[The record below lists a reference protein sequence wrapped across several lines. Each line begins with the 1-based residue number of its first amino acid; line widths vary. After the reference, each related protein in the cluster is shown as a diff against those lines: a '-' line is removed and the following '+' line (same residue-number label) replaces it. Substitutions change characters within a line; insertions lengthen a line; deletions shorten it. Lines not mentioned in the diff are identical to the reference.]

1 MLQQMPLSKS
11 GQKFAAAFA
20 MASDQFC
27 MMCRMVETVVSQLGG
42 LHIAVNNAG
51 INKNSAAE
59 DTTEQDWDLTFDLN
73 TKGVFLCCQ
82 VGKHAHAH
90 AMYANTWARML
101 CVAFKL
107 CTLLYKRQHQQQL

>member
-1 MLQQMPLSKS
+1 
-11 GQKFAAAFA
+11 
-20 MASDQFC
+20 
-27 MMCRMVETVVSQLGG
+27 MVDTVVAELGG

-82 VGKHAHAH
+82 VCSSSTVLSKMWLATHDAHFNGTF
-90 AMYANTWARML
+90 NTG
-101 CVAFKL
+101 
-107 CTLLYKRQHQQQL
+107 LLWQLGSN

>member
-1 MLQQMPLSKS
+1 
-11 GQKFAAAFA
+11 
-20 MASDQFC
+20 
-27 MMCRMVETVVSQLGG
+27 MVETVVAELGG

-82 VGKHAHAH
+82 VCSITFVVVVLQLPCWSRRTYSCSAEYHSRLN
-90 AMYANTWARML
+90 AMS
-101 CVAFKL
+101 
-107 CTLLYKRQHQQQL
+107 